1 RGEHEAD
8 GFWYRWSRLIQKRP
22 IPFAISALVVLL
34 VLASPVST
42 IQLGSSDDG
51 NRPTSDTTRRA
62 YALLAEGFGPG
73 FNGPLLLAFDVPAGV
88 GDEALAKVHDE
99 VQATD
104 GVQFALPAS

>member
-22 IPFAISALVVLL
+22 IPFAISALLVLL

-51 NRPTSDTTRRA
+51 NRPTSDTTLRA
-62 YALLAEGFGPG
+62 SDLLAEGFGSG
-73 FNGPLLLAFDVPAGV
+73 FNGPLLLAFDVPAGTPDDV
-88 GDEALAKVHDE
+88 LTHVHD
-99 VQATD
+99 V
-104 GVQFALPAS
+104 VASTPG